1 MDLNGGAKSTNYL
14 TNLLNKIRS
23 YSPNNPNA
31 SKYDIAGHSSDWGR
45 GSIERCVF
53 NSEREWFMKV
63 KYKEGDIFVIP
74 MSNGKYAL
82 CQVVFAPKQKFKQ
95 VLGFCILTIQDTEEF
110 KVNSSLTPLSLEKF
124 GKEMKVLFIG
134 NQNISKGIWK
144 IIGYA
149 DLTEEKKQ
157 LKIFNYA
164 GGLYDGEEEIR
175 RLSVAEYPNYTTM
188 GVSGFELV
196 DNVLIN
202 I

>member
-1 MDLNGGAKSTNYL
+1 
-14 TNLLNKIRS
+14 
-23 YSPNNPNA
+23 
-31 SKYDIAGHSSDWGR
+31 
-45 GSIERCVF
+45 
-53 NSEREWFMKV
+53 MKV

-74 MSNGKYAL
+74 MSNGKFAI
-82 CQVVFAPKQKFKQ
+82 CQIVFAPKEKFKQ
-95 VLGFCILTIQDTEEF
+95 AIGFCILSLQNTGELED
-110 KVNSSLTPLSLEKF
+110 NSSLRPLSFEKF
-124 GKEMKVLFIG
+124 GKEMKVVFTG

-144 IIGYA
+144 IIGHA
-149 DLTEEKKQ
+149 NLTEEKKE

-164 GGLYDGEEEIR
+164 GGLYDGEDEIR

>member
-1 MDLNGGAKSTNYL
+1 
-14 TNLLNKIRS
+14 
-23 YSPNNPNA
+23 
-31 SKYDIAGHSSDWGR
+31 
-45 GSIERCVF
+45 
-53 NSEREWFMKV
+53 MKV

-95 VLGFCILTIQDTEEF
+95 AIGFCILSIQDTEECEE
-110 KVNSSLTPLSLEKF
+110 NSSLTPLSFEKF
-124 GKEMKVLFIG
+124 GKKMKIIFTG

-149 DLTEEKKQ
+149 NLTEEKKQ

>member
-1 MDLNGGAKSTNYL
+1 
-14 TNLLNKIRS
+14 
-23 YSPNNPNA
+23 
-31 SKYDIAGHSSDWGR
+31 
-45 GSIERCVF
+45 
-53 NSEREWFMKV
+53 MKV

-95 VLGFCILTIQDTEEF
+95 AIGFCILSIQDTEEF
-110 KVNSSLTPLSLEKF
+110 EEKISLTTLSFEKF
-124 GKEMKVLFIG
+124 GKEMKVIFTG

-144 IIGYA
+144 IVGHA
-149 DLTEEKKQ
+149 NLTEEKKQ

-202 I
+202 IWSSGEGGFPS

>member
-1 MDLNGGAKSTNYL
+1 
-14 TNLLNKIRS
+14 
-23 YSPNNPNA
+23 
-31 SKYDIAGHSSDWGR
+31 
-45 GSIERCVF
+45 
-53 NSEREWFMKV
+53 MKV

-74 MSNGKYAL
+74 LSNGEYAI
-82 CQVVFAPKQKFKQ
+82 CHIVFVPSKKFKQ
-95 VLGFCILTIQDTEEF
+95 AIGFCILSLQNTEELMD
-110 KVNSSLTPLSLEKF
+110 SGALTPLIFEKF
-124 GKEMKVLFIG
+124 GKEMKVIFTG
-134 NQNISKGIWK
+134 NQNISKGVWK

-164 GGLYDGEEEIR
+164 GGLYNGEDEIR

-196 DNVLIN
+196 DNILTN